1 MYNEKFY
8 KKWVKWKM
16 LAAVGIG
23 SMHNIEKVLL
33 IVNV

>member
-1 MYNEKFY
+1 MCNEKFY
-8 KKWVKWKM
+8 NKWVKWKM

-23 SMHNIEKVLL
+23 SIHYIEKVLL